1 MSTSS
6 TGRHALSRRAL
17 FALAAQG
24 GLSFALSACGSASD
38 NGGTSAGASVE
49 SGDTTTS
56 VATSERPSFLS
67 QASLVAEEEVVANTP
82 AFSIEPGLTNV
93 DIPEDDYLSDEQRAR
108 LEQLGFFVDGNGW
121 EKEFYPIYEGNRYLN
136 HANYVTVDSLMH
148 TYHLYFQYLLKGL
161 ERDKLSE
168 MLAEMSEQLMLES
181 VNQRGTLAGT
191 EWQDAATRNTIF
203 FGVALALLTP
213 SASLPS
219 SLEQEIMAEVARVE
233 AGTGVDK
240 SMVTGENLDYT
251 QFIVRGYYEG
261 DETLQRYFRAMM
273 WYGLVSFYQRNE
285 DLERSAALITLALDS
300 EAFANWK
307 ALYTITSFFVGAS
320 DDCGYYEYLPLLKS
334 AYGDDV
340 TVAALVGNEDGWQA
354 FRNLTA
360 KLPAPQINSLPNGD
374 AQNLDENKCFRLMGQ
389 RFSIDSSMFQQLVY
403 SNVQDAPDGSR
414 RMLPDALDI
423 PAAFGSDEALRIV
436 SDAGAT
442 SFPGYNEHMDELRTQ
457 AQATESA
464 FWQASLYNQWLH
476 TLLPLLTEK
485 GDGYPAFMRSKA
497 WARRSL
503 ESYLGSYTELKH
515 DTVLYSKQAGA
526 EGDGD
531 IPQERDDRGYVEAEP
546 LVFLRLRNL
555 CVATSEGLDG
565 FGMIEQEQMD
575 DLDILSQ
582 LAEKLATIARK
593 ELSDELP
600 SDDEFELIRS
610 IGVQLEHFW
619 QQVYREDAEGM
630 GLSYMDATQFP
641 AAVVVD
647 VASGGG
653 QCLELG
659 TGNVC
664 KMYVIVSVEGKPRL
678 ASGPVYSFY
687 QFEQPISDRMTDS
700 SWRDLV
706 NRAYSGGDPRTTSPT
721 WTDDY
726 RVTIQY

>member
-6 TGRHALSRRAL
+6 VHRHVLSRRAL

-24 GLSFALSACGSASD
+24 GLSFALSGCGSAS
-38 NGGTSAGASVE
+38 GGGSPINDTPVE
-49 SGDTTTS
+49 SGGTTAPTAAS
-56 VATSERPSFLS
+56 DRPLFLS
-67 QASLVAEEEVVANTP
+67 QASLVAEEEITANAP
-82 AFSIEPGLTNV
+82 AFSIEPGLSNV
-93 DIPEDDYLSDEQRAR
+93 DVPDDAYLNDEQRAR
-108 LEQLGFFVDGNGW
+108 LEQLGFFVNGYGW
-121 EKEFYPIYEGNRYLN
+121 EKEFYPIYEDNRYLN

-161 ERDKLSE
+161 ERDKFSA

-181 VNQRGTLAGT
+181 INQRGTLAGT
-191 EWQDAATRNTIF
+191 EWEAAATRNAIF
-203 FGVALALLTP
+203 FGVALALLVP
-213 SASLPS
+213 NASLPS
-219 SLEQEIMAEVARVE
+219 SLEEKIRAEVARIE
-233 AGTGVDK
+233 ACAGISK
-240 SMVTGENLDYT
+240 STVTDEDLDYT
-251 QFIVRGYYEG
+251 QFIVRGYYEE

-273 WYGLVSFYQRNE
+273 WYGLVSFYQREE
-285 DLERSAALITLALDS
+285 DLTRSAALITLALDT
-300 EAFANWK
+300 EAFAKWK
-307 ALYTITSFFVGAS
+307 ALYTTTSFFAGAS
-320 DDCGYYEYLPLLKS
+320 DDCGYYEYQPLLKS

-340 TVAALVGNEDGWQA
+340 TVAALPGDDKAWQT

-360 KLPAPQINSLPNGD
+360 ELPAPRINSLPNGN

-389 RFSIDSSMFQQLVY
+389 RFSIDSAMFQQLIY

-414 RMLPDALDI
+414 RLLPDALDI

-442 SFPGYNEHMDELRTQ
+442 SFPNYSEHMNELRTQ
-457 AQATESA
+457 VQGTDPS
-464 FWQASLYNQWLH
+464 FWQASLYNQWLY
-476 TLLPLLTEK
+476 TLLPLLDEK
-485 GDGYPAFMRSKA
+485 GDGYPTFMRSTA

-503 ESYLGSYTELKH
+503 ESFLGSYTELKH

-531 IPQERDDRGYVEAEP
+531 IPQKRDDRGYVEAEP
-546 LVFLRLRNL
+546 LTFLRLHNL

-565 FGMIEQEQMD
+565 FGMIEREQMD

-582 LAEKLATIARK
+582 LAEKLSTIARK
-593 ELSDELP
+593 ELSGELP
-600 SDDEFELIRS
+600 SDEEFELIRS

-619 QQVYREDAEGM
+619 QQVYRKDAEAM
-630 GLSYMDATQFP
+630 GLSYMDASQFP
-641 AAVVVD
+641 SAIVVD
-647 VASGGG
+647 VASGDG

-664 KMYVIVSVEGKPRL
+664 KMYVIVSVDGKLRL

-700 SWRDLV
+700 SWRELV
-706 NRAYSGGDPRTTSPT
+706 NHAYLGDDDRTTSPA

-726 RVTIQY
+726 RVTNQ